1 MTKQEGIKLGNSI
14 IDYLVRLCQFERR
27 EDITLRVLASDIPAT
42 DDGGE
47 SYIDGRLDQTVSHG
61 LFTITIYI
69 NDDTTKDEFIEVIM
83 HELGHLFAYE
93 FRAYYDTF
101 VDVSEEDSIA
111 EKVFVQ
117 HYERIAKRYSMFL
130 RKLWGVKK

>member
-1 MTKQEGIKLGNSI
+1 M
-14 IDYLVRLCQFERR
+14 
-27 EDITLRVLASDIPAT
+27 
-42 DDGGE
+42 
-47 SYIDGRLDQTVSHG
+47 
-61 LFTITIYI
+61 
-69 NDDTTKDEFIEVIM
+69 
-83 HELGHLFAYE
+83 FAYE